1 MRDSYKYS
9 LHTDIEED
17 KGMDQGPGQWSTGER
32 MGLVTVQGREFLLNF
47 TYL

>member
-17 KGMDQGPGQWSTGER
+17 KGMDQGLDSEARER
-32 MGLVTVQGREFLLNF
+32 EWD
-47 TYL
+47 